1 MADDTTHFYEPRNGH
16 GLRHDPFNAIV
27 APRPIGWISSRSAAG
42 VVNLAPYS
50 FFNAFNYVPPIVGFA
65 SIGWKDSVA
74 NVSETGEFCWN
85 LAVEALAERMN
96 LTCAPAP
103 ADVDEFEVAGLT
115 HAPSRLVSVPRVRES
130 PVNFECKMTQ
140 ILRLRTAVG
149 AEVNTWLVM
158 GEVVA
163 VHIDRSVI
171 AEGVYD
177 ILAAQ
182 PIMRAGGRADYFRI
196 SPEDHFLMPRPG
208 WPIG

>member
-1 MADDTTHFYEPRNGH
+1 
-16 GLRHDPFNAIV
+16 
-27 APRPIGWISSRSAAG
+27 
-42 VVNLAPYS
+42 
-50 FFNAFNYVPPIVGFA
+50 
-65 SIGWKDSVA
+65 
-74 NVSETGEFCWN
+74 VSETGEFCWN

-103 ADVDEFEVAGLT
+103 AHVDEFEVAGLT

-140 ILRLRTAVG
+140 IVRLRTAVG

>member
-1 MADDTTHFYEPRNGH
+1 MTDDTAHFYEPRNGH

-42 VVNLAPYS
+42 AVNLAPYS

-74 NVSETGEFCWN
+74 NVAETGEFCWN

-103 ADVDEFEVAGLT
+103 AEIDEFEVAGLT
-115 HAPSRLVSVPRVRES
+115 RAPSRLVSVPRVGES

-140 ILRLRTAVG
+140 IVRLRTAAG
-149 AEVNTWLVM
+149 EEVETWLVM

-171 AEGVYD
+171 VDGIYD
-177 ILAAQ
+177 ILAAR
-182 PIMRAGGRADYFRI
+182 PVMRAGGRADYFRI
-196 SPEDHFLMPRPG
+196 SREDHFLMYRPT
-208 WPIG
+208 WPIE

>member
-74 NVSETGEFCWN
+74 NVTETGEFCWN

-140 ILRLRTAVG
+140 IVRLRTAVG

-196 SPEDHFLMPRPG
+196 SPEDHFLMPRPE

>member
-74 NVSETGEFCWN
+74 NVTETREFCWN

-140 ILRLRTAVG
+140 ILRLRTAMG

>member
-74 NVSETGEFCWN
+74 NVTETGEFCWN

-140 ILRLRTAVG
+140 IVRLRTAVG

>member
-74 NVSETGEFCWN
+74 NVTETREFCWN

-103 ADVDEFEVAGLT
+103 AHVDEFEVAGLT

>member
-74 NVSETGEFCWN
+74 NVTETREFCWN

-140 ILRLRTAVG
+140 IVRLRTAVG

>member
-74 NVSETGEFCWN
+74 NVTETGEFCWN

-140 ILRLRTAVG
+140 IVRLRTAVG

-208 WPIG
+208 

>member
-74 NVSETGEFCWN
+74 NVTETGEFCWN
-85 LAVEALAERMN
+85 LAVETLADQMN

-103 ADVDEFEVAGLT
+103 AEIDEFEVAGLT
-115 HAPSRLVSVPRVRES
+115 HAPPRLVSVPRVRES

-140 ILRLRTAVG
+140 IVRLRTAAG
-149 AEVNTWLVM
+149 EEVNAWLVM

-171 AEGVYD
+171 AEGIYD
-177 ILAAQ
+177 TLAAR
-182 PIMRAGGRADYFRI
+182 PIMRAGGAADYFRI
-196 SPEDHFLMPRPG
+196 TTQDRFQMRRPG
-208 WPIG
+208 WPIQ

>member
-74 NVSETGEFCWN
+74 NVTETGEFCWN

-103 ADVDEFEVAGLT
+103 AHVDEFEVAGLT

-140 ILRLRTAVG
+140 ILRLRTAMG

-196 SPEDHFLMPRPG
+196 SPEDHFLMPRPE

>member
-1 MADDTTHFYEPRNGH
+1 MTDDTAHFYEPRNGH

-74 NVSETGEFCWN
+74 NITETGEFCWN
-85 LAVEALAERMN
+85 LAVEALAEAMN

-103 ADVDEFEVAGLT
+103 KEIDEFEVAGLT
-115 HAPSRLVSVPRVRES
+115 HAPSTLISVPRVRES
-130 PVNFECKMTQ
+130 PVNFECKVTQ
-140 ILRLRTAVG
+140 IVRLRTAAG
-149 AEVNTWLVM
+149 DEVSTWLVL

-171 AEGVYD
+171 DEGVYD
-177 ILAAQ
+177 ILAAR
-182 PIMRAGGRADYFRI
+182 PITRAGGRADYFRI
-196 SPEDHFLMPRPG
+196 APADHFEMLRPG